1 MAKIVDTIEIAAQR
15 IAEVQTEK
23 ILLIY
28 CLCEIINEI
37 AREVEFDLKGQGQL
51 RHEDKRSIEQIKLH
65 SDRMSIGASR
75 IISEEKSIRF
85 GKIVDTIK
93 PMIYDGLELPESAA
107 SLIED

>member
-1 MAKIVDTIEIAAQR
+1 
-15 IAEVQTEK
+15 
-23 ILLIY
+23 
-28 CLCEIINEI
+28 
-37 AREVEFDLKGQGQL
+37 
-51 RHEDKRSIEQIKLH
+51 
-65 SDRMSIGASR
+65 MSIGASR